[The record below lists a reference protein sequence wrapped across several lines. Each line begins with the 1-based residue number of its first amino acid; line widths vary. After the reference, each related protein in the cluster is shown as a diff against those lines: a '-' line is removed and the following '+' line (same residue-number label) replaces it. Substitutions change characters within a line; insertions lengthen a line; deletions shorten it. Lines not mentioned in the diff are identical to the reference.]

1 MTGAG
6 SEDWFSRSYDEA
18 RGRIL
23 QMAGQVGCSA
33 TAIAH
38 PTQTPEQPL
47 ALDVIR
53 CGNED
58 APLQLVLS
66 SGLHGVESPSGS
78 AAQLAFLERLHRTSL
93 PETVQVT
100 ILHALNPWGW
110 GHGRRMDDRN
120 VDGNRNFLLPG
131 EHYEGAPETYRKIDR
146 LLNPEQSGKWPGQF
160 FLTAAGLVLRY
171 GYGNIKK
178 AIATGQ
184 YEFERGLFFG
194 GHEPNWTTAQL
205 QSLIPELT
213 RTTRRVCHLDFHT
226 GIGEYGRGQLFVD
239 HPLSSCTRDWMAET
253 YPANTLNSLPTE
265 SEPPYR
271 ARGSFSKWFY
281 EKSTAAETLSCCAE
295 FGTLSSL
302 KMLNILIR
310 ENTAYH
316 YDGIDS
322 ARRKELRTELEAAFC
337 PKDPVWRRAVL
348 EQSEQLIWRAID
360 RLSAWG

>member
-1 MTGAG
+1 VTDTGG
-6 SEDWFSRSYDEA
+6 EKWFSDSYGEA
-18 RGRIL
+18 RDRIL
-23 QMAGQVGCSA
+23 QMADQTGCA
-33 TAIAH
+33 TTAISH
-38 PTQTPEQPL
+38 PQETSEQPL

-53 CGNED
+53 CGGPD
-58 APLQLVLS
+58 APLHLVLS
-66 SGLHGVESPSGS
+66 SGLHGAESPLGS
-78 AAQLAFLERLHRTSL
+78 AAQLVFLDRLQRTPL
-93 PETVQVT
+93 PKTVQVT

-110 GHGRRMDDRN
+110 VHGRRMDDRN

-131 EHYEGAPETYRKIDR
+131 ENYSGAPETYRKIDR
-146 LLNPEQSGKWPGQF
+146 MLNPRRTGRWPGQF
-160 FLTAAGLVLRY
+160 YLTAAGLVLRH
-171 GYGNIKK
+171 GYGNIQR

-194 GHEPNWTTAQL
+194 GQEANWTTAQL
-205 QSLIPELT
+205 QSLVPELT
-213 RTTRRVCHLDFHT
+213 RTSRRVCHLDFHT

-239 HPLSSCTRDWMAET
+239 HPLSDCTRGWMAET
-253 YPANTLNSLPTE
+253 YPADALSSLPTE

-302 KMLNILIR
+302 KMLSILIR

-316 YDGIDS
+316 YEGIDS
-322 ARRKELRTELEAAFC
+322 TRRRELRTELEESFC

-348 EQSEQLIWRAID
+348 EQSEQLISRAID